1 MKIEFKKRTREK
13 KKRNAFLHLH
23 KKKKDQR
30 QQVNVQC
37 NKLVAHSFV
46 KFWVT
51 NDYVKDIL

>member
-1 MKIEFKKRTREK
+1 MKIEFKKRTK
-13 KKRNAFLHLH
+13 NAFLHLH
-23 KKKKDQR
+23 NR

-51 NDYVKDIL
+51 NDYVKGNL

>member
-1 MKIEFKKRTREK
+1 MKIEFKKTNEK
-13 KKRNAFLHLH
+13 CIFTST
-23 KKKKDQR
+23 QR

-51 NDYVKDIL
+51 NDYVKGIL

>member
-1 MKIEFKKRTREK
+1 MKIEFKKRTR
-13 KKRNAFLHLH
+13 NAFLHLH
-23 KKKKDQR
+23 KKKRKKDQR

-51 NDYVKDIL
+51 NDYVKGIL

>member
-1 MKIEFKKRTREK
+1 M
-13 KKRNAFLHLH
+13 KRNAAFLHLH
-23 KKKKDQR
+23 KKKDQR

-51 NDYVKDIL
+51 NDYVKGIL